1 MNDDTLLQAIGAIS
15 CMIRRPDGKLM
26 GYNVDYLGAIAAI
39 EEALRG
45 FQIVLIKLYSTFIY
59 VSASQ

>member
-1 MNDDTLLQAIGAIS
+1 
-15 CMIRRPDGKLM
+15 MIRRPDGKLM

-45 FQIVLIKLYSTFIY
+45 FANIVYKI
-59 VSASQ
+59 V